1 MAKNEN
7 KTKSKKTAKLTKVKA
22 KAGKTKSAKLPI
34 PTIEEMVKAGV
45 HFGHRTSRW
54 HPHMAPYIFGQKE
67 TVHIIDLEK
76 TQAKLKQALE
86 FVKSIVKAGGVIL
99 FVGTKVAARQV
110 VEETAKEAGMPYVS
124 ERWLGGTITNFGVI
138 SKRLKHFRDIE
149 AKMKSGELKK
159 YTKKEQHDF
168 RVQLQKLERQFGG
181 IKNME
186 KLPEAL
192 FVLDARENGLA
203 LKEAKMRHIPTIAL
217 VDTNVDP
224 KQATYPI
231 PASDDAISAL
241 RLITSAVV
249 QVIKKY
255 QQK

>member
-1 MAKNEN
+1 MSQEKI
-7 KTKSKKTAKLTKVKA
+7 KSKETAKLAQVKTKASKI
-22 KAGKTKSAKLPI
+22 KSAKLPI
-34 PTIEEMVKAGV
+34 PSLEEMVKAGV
-45 HFGHRTSRW
+45 HFGHRASRW

-76 TQAKLKQALE
+76 TQIKLNEALE
-86 FVKSIVKAGGVIL
+86 FIKGTVKTGGTIL
-99 FVGTKVAARQV
+99 LVGTKVAARQV
-110 VEETAKEAGMPYVS
+110 VEELAKEAGMPYVS
-124 ERWLGGTITNFGVI
+124 ERWLGGTLTNFAVI
-138 SKRLKHFRDIE
+138 SKRLKYFRDLE

-186 KLPEAL
+186 KLPDAL
-192 FVLDARENGLA
+192 FVLDARENKLA
-203 LKEAKMRHIPTIAL
+203 LKEAKMCHIPTIAL
-217 VDTNVDP
+217 IDTNVDP
-224 KQATYPI
+224 KLAAYPI

-241 RLITSAVV
+241 RLITGSVV

-255 QQK
+255 KKV